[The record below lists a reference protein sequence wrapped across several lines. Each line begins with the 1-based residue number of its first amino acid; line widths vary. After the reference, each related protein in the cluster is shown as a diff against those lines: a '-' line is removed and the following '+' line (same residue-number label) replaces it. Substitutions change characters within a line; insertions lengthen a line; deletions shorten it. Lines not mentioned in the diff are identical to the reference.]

1 MAIAHTKLIIEI
13 REISLRNRPK
23 ELYKASSK
31 GTVPVLITPEN
42 VVIDE
47 SLDIILW
54 VLKKSSIQSWLPENH
69 FRHMKLIEQNDFK
82 FKKWLDRYKY
92 HDRYPENTKIFYR
105 QKCCNYL
112 NIYEKKLSE
121 KKYLLSDNIKISDIS
136 IFPFIRQFANVD
148 LDWFQNEYVKLAFW
162 LDEICNSVLF
172 KRIMKKY
179 DLWDSSKSIIEDF
192 NID

>member
-1 MAIAHTKLIIEI
+1 MAIAHTKLKIEI

-31 GTVPVLITPEN
+31 GTVPVLITTEN
-42 VVIDE
+42 VVVDE

-92 HDRYPENTKIFYR
+92 HDRYPENTKVFYR

-121 KKYLLSDNIKISDIS
+121 KKYLLSDDIKISDIS

>member
-1 MAIAHTKLIIEI
+1 MAIAHTKFKIEI

-23 ELYKASSK
+23 ELYEASSK

-47 SLDIILW
+47 SLEIILW

-69 FRHMKLIEQNDFK
+69 FKHIKLIEQNDFK

-105 QKCCNYL
+105 QKCCKYL

-121 KKYLLSDNIKISDIS
+121 RKYLLSNKIKVSDIS

-172 KRIMKKY
+172 KKIMKKY